1 MTIREQLEQD
11 KILEPY
17 YYFIDP
23 LEIKEEIMEDRKK
36 EIIKRLGEIKVQLD
50 YLKYQENALNVEY
63 ETLALEI
70 WELLSESNNKV
81 IKKGGLNNG
90 SINSQTTRSL

>member
-63 ETLALEI
+63 ENI
-70 WELLSESNNKV
+70 MQELWMMLPSVNEKSKGL
-81 IKKGGLNNG
+81 KK
-90 SINSQTTRSL
+90 

>member
-11 KILEPY
+11 KVLEEY
-17 YYFIDP
+17 YYFVQP
-23 LEIKEEIMEDRKK
+23 FSEEEFMEDRKK
-36 EIIKRLGEIKVQLD
+36 EIIKRLGEIKVQLN

-90 SINSQTTRSL
+90 SINNQTTRSI

>member
-17 YYFIDP
+17 YYFVQP
-23 LEIKEEIMEDRKK
+23 FSEEEFMEDRKK
-36 EIIKRLGEIKVQLD
+36 ELVKRLGEIKVQLD

-63 ETLALEI
+63 ENIMLEL
-70 WELLSESNNKV
+70 WELLPGVDNKV
-81 IKKGGLNNG
+81 VKKGGLNNG

>member
-11 KILEPY
+11 KVLEPY

-36 EIIKRLGEIKVQLD
+36 EIIKRLGEIKAQLEC
-50 YLKYQENALNVEY
+50 LKYQENVLKTEY
-63 ETLALEI
+63 ENIMLEL
-70 WELLSESNNKV
+70 WELLPGVDKGENND
-81 IKKGGLNNG
+81 IKQK
-90 SINSQTTRSL
+90 